1 MTTRAYILIETVV
14 GKTPEVSQAL
24 STLPEMRSVDVVTGP
39 YDIIAI
45 AEASDLPALGN
56 LVSEGMH
63 NITGLV
69 KTVSCL
75 AVGR

>member
-14 GKTPEVSQAL
+14 GKTTEVCAAL
-24 STLPEMRSVDVVTGP
+24 QKVSEMISVDVVTGP

-45 AEASDLPALGN
+45 AEAEERPTLGN
-56 LVSEGMH
+56 LVSDGMH
-63 NITGLV
+63 NVPGSI

-75 AVGR
+75 AVCP

>member
-1 MTTRAYILIETVV
+1 MSTRAYILIETVV
-14 GKTPEVSQAL
+14 GKTPEVSESLRNIPQ
-24 STLPEMRSVDVVTGP
+24 MKHVDVVTGP

-45 AEASDLPALGN
+45 AEADDLPSLGL

-63 NITGLV
+63 NITGIV

-75 AVGR
+75 AVGP

>member
-1 MTTRAYILIETVV
+1 MTPGGYILIETVV
-14 GKTPEVSQAL
+14 GKRPVVCRAL

-63 NITGLV
+63 NITGIV